1 MKNRYF
7 EKETYTDTGR
17 TASEVE
23 NPKIGGTVVYRVA
36 ICDDEF
42 LTCQEIENIII
53 ENTDVLKATFDVDVF
68 YRGEALI
75 EHIRCGAN
83 YDFLILDIEL
93 TRAWKIST

>member
-1 MKNRYF
+1 M
-7 EKETYTDTGR
+7 
-17 TASEVE
+17 
-23 NPKIGGTVVYRVA
+23 YRVA

-75 EHIRCGAN
+75 
-83 YDFLILDIEL
+83 
-93 TRAWKIST
+93 